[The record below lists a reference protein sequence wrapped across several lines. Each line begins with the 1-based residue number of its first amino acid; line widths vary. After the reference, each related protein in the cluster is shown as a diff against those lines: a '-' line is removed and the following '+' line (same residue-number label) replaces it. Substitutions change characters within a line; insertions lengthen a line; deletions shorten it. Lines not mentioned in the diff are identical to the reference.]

1 MRIFSTYFYDISIF
15 KTIKSYFVFYTFFT
29 SILIFPAA
37 TIIFQYNPNFW
48 KFRILTQMLLSNS
61 GITSPRPAPRHAVT
75 SSSLVVK
82 IGGPFQFGNGGPGG
96 WWIIYE
102 PELHFKNPTQ
112 KKEKYNV
119 IVPDLAGWKK
129 DRLPKLP
136 ETSYFELPPDW
147 VCEVLSPSTARYDRI
162 SKMRIYAA
170 NGIPYYWVIDPIART
185 LEIFAFQDQNYRME
199 IGFTENDKALAPPF
213 DAIEL
218 DLGALWDY
226 DEA

>member
-1 MRIFSTYFYDISIF
+1 MSKAERVKTYLSLWEELCDLPENVVGEIFNDE
-15 KTIKSYFVFYTFFT
+15 
-29 SILIFPAA
+29 L
-37 TIIFQYNPNFW
+37 
-48 KFRILTQMLLSNS
+48 
-61 GITSPRPAPRHAVT
+61 ITSPRPAPRHAVT

-136 ETSYFELPPDW
+136 SL
-147 VCEVLSPSTARYDRI
+147 TAA
-162 SKMRIYAA
+162 SAS
-170 NGIPYYWVIDPIART
+170 N
-185 LEIFAFQDQNYRME
+185 E
-199 IGFTENDKALAPPF
+199 
-213 DAIEL
+213 
-218 DLGALWDY
+218 
-226 DEA
+226 